1 MAKTPESSVSGAGEI
16 MNTSKEEFLSAFLD
30 DESGE
35 FERRRLLDELKKDDA
50 LGQTLSRYAFI
61 GETMRAS
68 KGQPMGQGVSLL
80 SRIQEELAD
89 EPAYAQDNVV
99 VPMPDRV
106 NARVTTSRV
115 QAYRWFGMG
124 MAATVAAVAV
134 GGLLFFNQ
142 PTTPNAQM
150 AAALPA
156 APANAVAPA
165 PTMVADA
172 DTRIQQVGR
181 VDPQTRDIL
190 KQYVAQ
196 HVKYASTTVIAP
208 SIRAASYA
216 ND

>member
-1 MAKTPESSVSGAGEI
+1 
-16 MNTSKEEFLSAFLD
+16 MNISKEEFLSALLD

-68 KGQPMGQGVSLL
+68 KGQAMGQGVSLL
-80 SRIQEELAD
+80 SRIQDELAD
-89 EPAYAQDNVV
+89 EPAYAPENVV
-99 VPMPDRV
+99 AMPARA
-106 NARVTTSRV
+106 NASAAPSRV

-142 PTTPNAQM
+142 TPTPNAQM

-156 APANAVAPA
+156 TAPVNAAATA
-165 PTMVADA
+165 PTLVAVADA

>member
-1 MAKTPESSVSGAGEI
+1 

-30 DESGE
+30 DESGG

-89 EPAYAQDNVV
+89 EPAYEQDNVV
-99 VPMPDRV
+99 AMP
-106 NARVTTSRV
+106 AAAKTTATPSRV

-150 AAALPA
+150 AATLPA
-156 APANAVAPA
+156 TAPVSATT
-165 PTMVADA
+165 PTVVADA

-208 SIRAASYA
+208 SIRAVSYA

>member
-1 MAKTPESSVSGAGEI
+1 
-16 MNTSKEEFLSAFLD
+16 MNISKEEFLSALLD

-68 KGQPMGQGVSLL
+68 KGQAMGQGVSLL
-80 SRIQEELAD
+80 SRIQDELAD
-89 EPAYAQDNVV
+89 EPAYAPDNVV
-99 VPMPDRV
+99 AMP
-106 NARVTTSRV
+106 ARASTTAAPSRV

-142 PTTPNAQM
+142 TPTPNAQM

-156 APANAVAPA
+156 TAPVNAAVTAA
-165 PTMVADA
+165 TLVADA

-208 SIRAASYA
+208 SIRAASYV